1 VRLAGHD
8 RGEGWLTNSKG
19 KALLYDGTADA
30 FRNRETML
38 HSLATFT
45 QLASIEGSTLRAP
58 EGEPDDRA
66 VAYALG
72 CTACRMRTSLYIA
85 GDILCNATLD
95 PDRYSQLDDRLIIG
109 DLEIDFS
116 DNERDDGSAWWR
128 R

>member
-1 VRLAGHD
+1 MSNPFAAFCEDFYVNMRLGSQ
-8 RGEGWLTNSKG
+8 LT
-19 KALLYDGTADA
+19 LPH
-30 FRNRETML
+30 NRETVL
-38 HSLATFT
+38 HSLATFA

-58 EGEPDDRA
+58 EGELDDRA

-72 CTACRMRTSLYIA
+72 CTACRMRTLLYIE

-95 PDRYSQLDDRLIIG
+95 PDRYSLLDDRLIIG